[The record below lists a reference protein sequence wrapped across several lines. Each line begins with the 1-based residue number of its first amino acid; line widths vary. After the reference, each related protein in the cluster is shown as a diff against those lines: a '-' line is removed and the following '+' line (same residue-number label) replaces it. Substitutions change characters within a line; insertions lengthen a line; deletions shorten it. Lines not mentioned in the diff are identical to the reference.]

1 MSPPHWWR
9 VSAHHHPPRFD
20 RQPLGTVPTLLGVPH
35 PPELLAGLS
44 CSSGLLV
51 GRSSDE
57 NPGPSSSTSVS
68 RFGDASSE
76 PRDTRNAI
84 ASVANRTPKRQAE
97 RSVEVLHMDLA
108 AAPERPQPSEAVTQ
122 LKRLND
128 QRQSRSTG
136 PSQQIRET
144 NHDRHLDR
152 HGQRPDAS
160 LFPP

>member
-20 RQPLGTVPTLLGVPH
+20 RQPLGTVPTLIGVRH

-76 PRDTRNAI
+76 PRD
-84 ASVANRTPKRQAE
+84 RTERHRVGRQSHPE
-97 RSVEVLHMDLA
+97 TSSREECRSPPHGSRRRTGA
-108 AAPERPQPSEAVTQ
+108 ATALRSGHPVKAPERPATESLHWPQPTN
-122 LKRLND
+122 KGD
-128 QRQSRSTG
+128 Q
-136 PSQQIRET
+136 P
-144 NHDRHLDR
+144 
-152 HGQRPDAS
+152 
-160 LFPP
+160 